1 MLRLLQRSPKAIS
14 AGVGPDDNEPTPLAL
29 LEFQS
34 PTAAIVATPMPAMAR
49 YTTYWV
55 TLLVFSLLMV
65 ATFDHTDEEV
75 TSTAGELVSTAPT
88 IDIQS
93 FNAAIVSTINAH
105 EGQLVHRGD
114 LLATLDPTIAAADL
128 QSLTQQ
134 EQGYAAQVA
143 QLQAQE
149 DGKPYEPDPS
159 NPASALQMA
168 TYAQQVGQYNFTMD
182 DYAQKIKELQTNIDG
197 YNAQAAYYRQRLG
210 VASNIEDMRKNLQQ
224 LQVGSK
230 LDTLSATDDRL
241 NMQSN
246 LANAESSAEASTK
259 EVASQTAE
267 RNSFDQQWKATISQQ
282 LATALN
288 NLAQAQQSQVAAK
301 LNDQLVVL
309 TAPQDSIVQ
318 TVAPIS
324 VGAVLAAGTTLME
337 LVPVNAPLTINAD
350 IDGEDAGFVHVGNN
364 ANIKFE
370 TLPYTLYGMA
380 KGRVISISPSSFN
393 PMGATSDSAAGTP
406 LPEAP
411 TDLYYKAEIS
421 IEELNLHNTPPGFR
435 MVPGMPVEADI
446 KVGTKTILQY
456 FAKRIMPTV
465 YQSMHEPP

>member
-14 AGVGPDDNEPTPLAL
+14 AGVGPEDVEPIPLAL

-49 YTTYWV
+49 YTIYWV

-75 TSTAGELVSTAPT
+75 TSTAAELVSTAPT

-93 FNAAIVSTINAH
+93 FNAAIVSTINVH

-128 QSLTQQ
+128 ASLTQQ

-149 DGKPYEPDPS
+149 DGKPYQPDLN
-159 NPASALQMA
+159 NPASALQMS

-197 YNAQAAYYRQRLG
+197 YNAQAAYYRERLG

-246 LANAESSAEASTK
+246 LASAESSAEASEK
-259 EVASQTAE
+259 ELASQTAE
-267 RNSFDQQWKATISQQ
+267 RNGFDQQWKATISQQ

-288 NLAQAQQSQVAAK
+288 SLAQAQQALVAAK

-324 VGAVLAAGTTLME
+324 VGAVLASGTTLME
-337 LVPVNAPLTINAD
+337 LVPVNAPLTVEAD
-350 IDGEDAGFVHVGNN
+350 LDGEDAGFVHVGNN
-364 ANIKFE
+364 VNIKFL
-370 TLPYTLYGMA
+370 TLPYSLYGMA
-380 KGRVISISPSSFN
+380 KGKILGVSPSSFN
-393 PMGATSDSAAGTP
+393 PMGATSDPAAGTP

-411 TDLYYKAEIS
+411 TDLYYKVEVS
-421 IEELNLHNTPPGFR
+421 IDELNLHNVPPGFR
-435 MVPGMPVEADI
+435 MVPGMPMEADV

-456 FAKRIMPTV
+456 FAKRIMPTF

>member
-1 MLRLLQRSPKAIS
+1 MLRLLQRSPKATNS
-14 AGVGPDDNEPTPLAL
+14 GVDPEDSEPTPLAL

-34 PTAAIVATPMPAMAR
+34 PTAAIIATPMPAMAR
-49 YTTYWV
+49 HTVLWI
-55 TLLVFSLLMV
+55 TLLIFILLLI
-65 ATFDHTDEEV
+65 AIFKHTDQVVVTTGEV
-75 TSTAGELVSTAPT
+75 VSEAPT
-88 IDIQS
+88 VDVQA
-93 FNAAIVSTINAH
+93 FNAAIVSTINVKS
-105 EGQLVHRGD
+105 GQLVRRGD
-114 LLATLDPTIAAADL
+114 VLATLDPTIAAANL

-149 DGKPYEPDPS
+149 NGKPYQPDPT

-168 TYAQQVGQYNFTMD
+168 TFAQQVGQYNFTMD
-182 DYAQKIKELQTNIDG
+182 DYNQKIKELQTNIDG
-197 YNAQAAYYRQRLG
+197 YHAQAAYYRERLG

-241 NMQSN
+241 NMQSS
-246 LANAESSAEASTK
+246 LASAESSAEASSK
-259 EVASQTAE
+259 ELASQTAE

-288 NLAQAQQSQVAAK
+288 SLAQAQQQLVAAK

-309 TAPQDSIVQ
+309 TAPEDAIVQ
-318 TVAPIS
+318 TVAPVS
-324 VGAVLAAGTTLME
+324 VGAVLASGTTLME
-337 LVPVNAPLTINAD
+337 LVPINAPLSIEVD
-350 IDGEDAGFVHVGNN
+350 LDGEDTGFVHVGDNV
-364 ANIKFE
+364 NIKFQ
-370 TLPYTLYGMA
+370 TFPYVQYGMA
-380 KGRVISISPSSFN
+380 KGRVTSISPDSFN
-393 PMGATSDSAAGTP
+393 PNATTTDPAAGAP
-406 LPEAP
+406 LPQAP

-421 IEELNLHNTPPGFR
+421 IEELNLHNLPSNFR
-435 MVPGMPVEADI
+435 LVPGMPVEGDI

-465 YQSMHEPP
+465 YDSMHEPP

>member
-1 MLRLLQRSPKAIS
+1 
-14 AGVGPDDNEPTPLAL
+14 
-29 LEFQS
+29 
-34 PTAAIVATPMPAMAR
+34 MPAMAR

-75 TSTAGELVSTAPT
+75 TSTAAELVSTAPT
-88 IDIQS
+88 IDVQS

-149 DGKPYEPDPS
+149 DGKPYQPDPN
-159 NPASALQMA
+159 NPASTLQMS

-197 YNAQAAYYRQRLG
+197 YNAQAAYYRERLG

-241 NMQSN
+241 NMQSS
-246 LANAESSAEASTK
+246 LASAQSSAEASAK
-259 EVASQTAE
+259 ELASQTAE

-288 NLAQAQQSQVAAK
+288 SLAQAQQAQVAAK

-337 LVPVNAPLTINAD
+337 LVPVNAPLTIEAD

-364 ANIKFE
+364 VNIKFV
-370 TLPYTLYGMA
+370 TLPYTIYGTA
-380 KGRVISISPSSFN
+380 KGRVIGISPNSFN

-411 TDLYYKAEIS
+411 TDLYYKAEVS